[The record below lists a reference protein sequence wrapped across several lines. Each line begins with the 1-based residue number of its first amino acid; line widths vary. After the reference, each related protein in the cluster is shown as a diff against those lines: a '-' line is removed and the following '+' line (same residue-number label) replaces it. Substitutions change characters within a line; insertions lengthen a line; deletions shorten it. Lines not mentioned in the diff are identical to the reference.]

1 MRFSIMRISDVIFC
15 YVIKYKVKFMENCG
29 WRMEMIIIFDDRKK
43 KKLGYVIIFLGL
55 FYRYMS

>member
-1 MRFSIMRISDVIFC
+1 MRISDVIFC